1 MIYNNRVVNRTITEK
16 ILDKKLWE
24 QRNCANQED
33 PTVTDPELTVSAKVL
48 DQYTSQENLTALF
61 DNKEQAASL
70 AKLSAE
76 LLTTYPNYPYH
87 QPAHGVDVMCSIRAL
102 TDVIPA
108 DRMNSDQKDLLLVAA
123 AAHDAG
129 FEAGP
134 PPAGYATKEHYA
146 VSFLDEYYEL
156 GSAEYEFMK
165 SAIIGT
171 IPGPKEQICR
181 DSIQAKLLHH
191 ADLGYVWQ
199 SGGQDFLNYAMR
211 FRVEECGKLSWRDF
225 QKLQDIFL
233 PYYKLILG
241 KDMRKCGVPE
251 EVIEQM
257 VRQIDEN
264 RQFITDPELDEPS
277 QEIFQDWPM
286 AHSEELLSPRH
297 IGKTVLTSSG
307 VSL

>member
-1 MIYNNRVVNRTITEK
+1 M
-16 ILDKKLWE
+16 
-24 QRNCANQED
+24 
-33 PTVTDPELTVSAKVL
+33 
-48 DQYTSQENLTALF
+48 
-61 DNKEQAASL
+61 
-70 AKLSAE
+70 
-76 LLTTYPNYPYH
+76 
-87 QPAHGVDVMCSIRAL
+87 
-102 TDVIPA
+102 
-108 DRMNSDQKDLLLVAA
+108 AA

-134 PPAGYATKEHYA
+134 PPDGYATKEHYA
-146 VSFLDEYYEL
+146 VSFLDEHYES

-191 ADLGYVWQ
+191 ADLGYVWR
-199 SGGQDFLNYAMR
+199 SGGRDFLNYTMR
-211 FRVEECGKLSWRDF
+211 FRVEECRKLSWREF
-225 QKLQDIFL
+225 QKLEDLFL
-233 PYYKLILG
+233 PNYQEYLE

-257 VRQIDEN
+257 VRQVAEN
-264 RQFITDPELDEPS
+264 RQFITNPELDEPS

-286 AHSEELLSPRH
+286 AHSEELLSPRR

>member
-1 MIYNNRVVNRTITEK
+1 MNRTITEK
-16 ILDKKLWE
+16 ILDEKLWE
-24 QRNCANQED
+24 QRNHANQED
-33 PTVTDPELTVSAKVL
+33 PTVTDLELTVSAKVL

-87 QPAHGVDVMCSIRAL
+87 QPAHGVDVMRSIRAL
-102 TDVIPA
+102 TEVIPG

-134 PPAGYATKEHYA
+134 PPDGYTTKEHYA
-146 VSFLDEYYEL
+146 VSFLDEHYEP

-191 ADLGYVWQ
+191 ADLGYVWR
-199 SGGQDFLNYAMR
+199 SGGRDFLNYTMR
-211 FRVEECGKLSWRDF
+211 FRVEECRKLSWREF
-225 QKLQDIFL
+225 QKLEDLFL
-233 PYYKLILG
+233 PNYQEYLE

-257 VRQIDEN
+257 VRQVAEN
-264 RQFITDPELDEPS
+264 RQFITNPELDEPS

-286 AHSEELLSPRH
+286 AHSEKLSYPRH
-297 IGKTVLTSSG
+297 IGTTVLASSG

>member
-1 MIYNNRVVNRTITEK
+1 MNRTTAEK
-16 ILDKKLWE
+16 ILDEKLWE
-24 QRNCANQED
+24 QRNRANQED
-33 PTVTDPELTVSAKVL
+33 PTLVDPELTVSAKVL

-61 DNKEQAASL
+61 HNKEQAASL

-87 QPAHGVDVMCSIRAL
+87 QPAHGVDVMRSIRVL
-102 TDVIPA
+102 TEVIPA

-129 FEAGP
+129 FEAGLP
-134 PPAGYATKEHYA
+134 PDGYATKEHYA
-146 VSFLDEYYEL
+146 VSFLDEYYEP

-191 ADLGYVWQ
+191 ADLGYVWR
-199 SGGQDFLNYAMR
+199 SGGQDFLNYTMR
-211 FRVEECGKLSWRDF
+211 FRAEECSKLSWREF
-225 QKLQDIFL
+225 QKLEELFL
-233 PYYKLILG
+233 PYYQLILE
-241 KDMRKCGVPE
+241 KEMRECGVPE
-251 EVIEQM
+251 EVLEQM
-257 VRQIDEN
+257 VRQVAEN
-264 RQFITDPELDEPS
+264 RQFITNPELDEPS

-286 AHSEELLSPRH
+286 AQEKQVSSPYH

>member
-1 MIYNNRVVNRTITEK
+1 MNRTTAEK
-16 ILDKKLWE
+16 ILDEKLWE
-24 QRNCANQED
+24 QRNRANQED
-33 PTVTDPELTVSAKVL
+33 PTLVDPELTVSAKVL

-61 DNKEQAASL
+61 HNKEQAASL

-76 LLTTYPNYPYH
+76 LLTTYPNYLYH
-87 QPAHGVDVMCSIRAL
+87 QPAHGVDVMRSIRVL
-102 TDVIPA
+102 TEVIPA

-134 PPAGYATKEHYA
+134 PPDGYATKEHYA
-146 VSFLDEYYEL
+146 VSFLDEYYEP

-191 ADLGYVWQ
+191 ADLGYVWR
-199 SGGQDFLNYAMR
+199 SGGQDFLNYTMR
-211 FRVEECGKLSWRDF
+211 FRAEECSKLSWREF
-225 QKLQDIFL
+225 QKLEELFL
-233 PYYKLILG
+233 PYYQLILE
-241 KDMRKCGVPE
+241 KEMSECGVPE
-251 EVIEQM
+251 EVLEQM
-257 VRQIDEN
+257 VRQVAEN
-264 RQFITDPELDEPS
+264 RQFITNPELDEPS

-286 AHSEELLSPRH
+286 AQEKQVSSPYH

>member
-1 MIYNNRVVNRTITEK
+1 VNRTTAEK
-16 ILDKKLWE
+16 ILDEKLWE
-24 QRNCANQED
+24 QRNRANQDD
-33 PTVTDPELTVSAKVL
+33 PTLVDSELTVSAKVL

-61 DNKEQAASL
+61 HNKEQAASL

-87 QPAHGVDVMCSIRAL
+87 QPAHGVDVMRSIRVL
-102 TDVIPA
+102 TEVIPA

-134 PPAGYATKEHYA
+134 PPDGYATKEHYA
-146 VSFLDEYYEL
+146 VSFLDEYYEP

-191 ADLGYVWQ
+191 ADLGYVWR
-199 SGGQDFLNYAMR
+199 SGGRDFLNYTMR
-211 FRVEECGKLSWRDF
+211 FRVEECRELSWQEQF
-225 QKLQDIFL
+225 KELELLFL
-233 PYYKLILG
+233 PNYKEHL
-241 KDMRKCGVPE
+241 KNDMGECGVAE

-257 VRQIDEN
+257 VRQVTEN
-264 RQFITDPELDEPS
+264 RRFITNPELDEPS

-286 AHSEELLSPRH
+286 AHSEKLSSPYH
-297 IGKTVLTSSG
+297 IGKTVLASSG

>member
-1 MIYNNRVVNRTITEK
+1 MNRTTAEK
-16 ILDKKLWE
+16 ILDEKLWE
-24 QRNCANQED
+24 QRNRANQED
-33 PTVTDPELTVSAKVL
+33 PTLVDPELTVSAKVL

-61 DNKEQAASL
+61 HNKEQAASL

-87 QPAHGVDVMCSIRAL
+87 QPAHGVDVMRSIRVL
-102 TDVIPA
+102 TEVIPA

-134 PPAGYATKEHYA
+134 PPDGYATKEHYA
-146 VSFLDEYYEL
+146 VSFLDEYYEP

-191 ADLGYVWQ
+191 ADLGYVWR
-199 SGGQDFLNYAMR
+199 SGGRDFLNYTMR
-211 FRVEECGKLSWRDF
+211 FRVEECRELSWREF
-225 QKLQDIFL
+225 QKLEDLFL
-233 PYYKLILG
+233 PNYQEYLE

-257 VRQIDEN
+257 VRQVAEN
-264 RQFITDPELDEPS
+264 RQFITNPELDEPS

-297 IGKTVLTSSG
+297 ISKTVLTSSG

>member
-1 MIYNNRVVNRTITEK
+1 MNRTTTEK
-16 ILDKKLWE
+16 ILDEKLWE
-24 QRNCANQED
+24 QRNRANQED
-33 PTVTDPELTVSAKVL
+33 PTLVDPELTVSAKVL

-87 QPAHGVDVMCSIRAL
+87 QPAHGVDVMRSIRAL
-102 TDVIPA
+102 TEVIPA
-108 DRMNSDQKDLLLVAA
+108 NRMNSDQKDLLLVAA

-134 PPAGYATKEHYA
+134 PQDGYATKEHYA
-146 VSFLDEYYEL
+146 VSFLDEYYEP

-211 FRVEECGKLSWRDF
+211 FRVEECDKLSWRDF
-225 QKLQDIFL
+225 QKLQRIFL
-233 PYYKLILG
+233 PYYQQYLEN
-241 KDMRKCGVPE
+241 DMRECGVAE
-251 EVIEQM
+251 EMIKQM

-264 RQFITDPELDEPS
+264 RQFITNPKLDEPS

-286 AHSEELLSPRH
+286 AQEKQVSSPYH

>member
-1 MIYNNRVVNRTITEK
+1 MNRTTTEK
-16 ILDKKLWE
+16 ILDEKLWE
-24 QRNCANQED
+24 QRNRANQED
-33 PTVTDPELTVSAKVL
+33 PTLVDPELTVSAKVL

-87 QPAHGVDVMCSIRAL
+87 QPAHGVDVMRSIRVL
-102 TDVIPA
+102 TEVIPA

-134 PPAGYATKEHYA
+134 PPDGYATKEHYA
-146 VSFLDEYYEL
+146 VSFLDEYYEP

-211 FRVEECGKLSWRDF
+211 FRVEECDKLSWRDF
-225 QKLQDIFL
+225 QKLQRIFL
-233 PYYKLILG
+233 PYYQQYLEN
-241 KDMRKCGVPE
+241 DMRECGVAE
-251 EVIEQM
+251 EMIKQM

-264 RQFITDPELDEPS
+264 RQFITNPKLDEPS

-286 AHSEELLSPRH
+286 AQEKQVSSPYY
-297 IGKTVLTSSG
+297 IGKTVLASSG

>member
-1 MIYNNRVVNRTITEK
+1 MNRTITEK

-102 TDVIPA
+102 TEVIPA

-146 VSFLDEYYEL
+146 VSFLDEYYEP

-199 SGGQDFLNYAMR
+199 SGGRDFLNYAMR
-211 FRVEECGKLSWRDF
+211 FRVEECDKLSWRDF
-225 QKLQDIFL
+225 QKLQRIFL
-233 PYYKLILG
+233 PYYQQYLEN
-241 KDMRKCGVPE
+241 DMRKCGAAE
-251 EVIEQM
+251 EVIKQM
-257 VRQIDEN
+257 VHQIDEN
-264 RQFITDPELDEPS
+264 RQFITNPKLDEPS

-286 AHSEELLSPRH
+286 ARSEELLSPRH
-297 IGKTVLTSSG
+297 IGKTILTSSG

>member
-1 MIYNNRVVNRTITEK
+1 MNRTTAEK
-16 ILDKKLWE
+16 ILDEKLWE
-24 QRNCANQED
+24 QRNRANQED
-33 PTVTDPELTVSAKVL
+33 PTLVDPELTVSAKVL

-61 DNKEQAASL
+61 HNKEQAASL

-87 QPAHGVDVMCSIRAL
+87 QPAHGVDVMRSIRAL

-134 PPAGYATKEHYA
+134 PPDGYATKEHYA
-146 VSFLDEYYEL
+146 VSFLDEHYEP

-165 SAIIGT
+165 NAIIGT

-191 ADLGYVWQ
+191 ADLGYVWR
-199 SGGQDFLNYAMR
+199 SGGRDFLNYTMR
-211 FRVEECGKLSWRDF
+211 FRVEECRKLSWREF
-225 QKLQDIFL
+225 QKLEDLFL
-233 PYYKLILG
+233 PNYQEYLE

-257 VRQIDEN
+257 VRQVAEN
-264 RQFITDPELDEPS
+264 RQFITNPELDEPS

-286 AHSEELLSPRH
+286 A
-297 IGKTVLTSSG
+297 
-307 VSL
+307 

>member
-1 MIYNNRVVNRTITEK
+1 MNRTITEK

-24 QRNCANQED
+24 QRNSANQED

-48 DQYTSQENLTALF
+48 DQYTSEENLAKLF
-61 DNKEQAASL
+61 HNKEQAASL

-87 QPAHGVDVMCSIRAL
+87 QPAHGVDVMRSIRVL
-102 TDVIPA
+102 TEVIPA

-134 PPAGYATKEHYA
+134 PPDGYATKEHYA
-146 VSFLDEYYEL
+146 VSFLDEYYEP

-181 DSIQAKLLHH
+181 DSVQAKLLHH

-199 SGGQDFLNYAMR
+199 SGGQDFLNYTMR
-211 FRVEECGKLSWRDF
+211 FRVEECRELSWQEQFKELED
-225 QKLQDIFL
+225 LFL
-233 PYYKLILG
+233 PNYKEHLEN
-241 KDMRKCGVPE
+241 DMGECGVAE

-264 RQFITDPELDEPS
+264 RQFITNPKLDEPS

-286 AHSEELLSPRH
+286 AQEKQVSSPYY
-297 IGKTVLTSSG
+297 IGKTVLASSG

>member
-1 MIYNNRVVNRTITEK
+1 MNRTTAEK
-16 ILDKKLWE
+16 ILDEKLWE
-24 QRNCANQED
+24 QRNRANQED
-33 PTVTDPELTVSAKVL
+33 PTLVDPELTVSAKVL

-61 DNKEQAASL
+61 HNKEQAASL

-87 QPAHGVDVMCSIRAL
+87 QPAHGVDVMRSIRAL

-134 PPAGYATKEHYA
+134 PPDGYATKEHYA
-146 VSFLDEYYEL
+146 VSFLDEHYEP

-165 SAIIGT
+165 NAIIGT

>member
-1 MIYNNRVVNRTITEK
+1 MNRAITET
-16 ILDKKLWE
+16 ILDEQLWE

-108 DRMNSDQKDLLLVAA
+108 DRMNSEQKDLLLVAA

-134 PPAGYATKEHYA
+134 PPDGYATKEHYA
-146 VSFLDEYYEL
+146 VSFLDEHYEP

-211 FRVEECGKLSWRDF
+211 FRVEECGEMSWREF
-225 QKLQDIFL
+225 QKLESSFL
-233 PYYKLILG
+233 ANYQRHLED
-241 KDMRKCGVPE
+241 DMRACGVAE
-251 EVIEQM
+251 KMIQQM
-257 VRQIDEN
+257 VRQVAEN
-264 RQFITDPELDEPS
+264 RQFITNPKLDEPS

-286 AHSEELLSPRH
+286 AQEKQVSSPYR

>member
-1 MIYNNRVVNRTITEK
+1 MNRTTTEE
-16 ILDKKLWE
+16 ILDEKLWE
-24 QRNCANQED
+24 QRNRANQED

-61 DNKEQAASL
+61 HNKEQAVSL

-87 QPAHGVDVMCSIRAL
+87 QPAHGVDVMRSIRAL
-102 TDVIPA
+102 TEVIPA

-134 PPAGYATKEHYA
+134 PPDGYATKEHYA
-146 VSFLDEYYEL
+146 VSFLDEYYEP

-211 FRVEECGKLSWRDF
+211 FRVEECDKLSWRDF
-225 QKLQDIFL
+225 QKLQRIFL
-233 PYYKLILG
+233 PYYQQYLEN
-241 KDMRKCGVPE
+241 DMRECGVAE
-251 EVIEQM
+251 EMIKQI

-264 RQFITDPELDEPS
+264 RQFITNPKLDEPS

-286 AHSEELLSPRH
+286 AQEKQVLSPYH

>member
-1 MIYNNRVVNRTITEK
+1 MNRAITEE
-16 ILDKKLWE
+16 ILANQLWKC
-24 QRNCANQED
+24 RNCANQDD
-33 PTVTDPELTVSAKVL
+33 PTVTDAELTVSAKVL
-48 DQYTSQENLTALF
+48 DRYTSKEQLAKLF
-61 DNKEQAASL
+61 HSKEQAESL
-70 AKLSAE
+70 AELSVS
-76 LLTTYPNYPYH
+76 LLATYPNYPYH
-87 QPAHGVDVMCSIRAL
+87 QPAHGVDVMHSTRLL
-102 TDVIPA
+102 TEVIPA
-108 DRMNSDQKDLLLVAA
+108 DKMSSDQKDLLLVAA

-129 FEAGP
+129 FEVGP
-134 PPAGYATKEHYA
+134 PPDGYATKEHYA
-146 VSFLDEYYEL
+146 VSFLDEHYEP

-191 ADLGYVWQ
+191 ADLGYVWR

-211 FRVEECGKLSWRDF
+211 FRVEECDKLSWRDF

-233 PYYKLILG
+233 PYYQLIL
-241 KDMRKCGVPE
+241 KNDMRKCGVPE
-251 EVIEQM
+251 KVIEQM

-264 RQFITDPELDEPS
+264 RQFITNPELDEPS

-286 AHSEELLSPRH
+286 AHNEELLSPRR
-297 IGKTVLTSSG
+297 IGKTILTSSG

>member
-1 MIYNNRVVNRTITEK
+1 MNRTTAEK
-16 ILDKKLWE
+16 ILDEKLWE
-24 QRNCANQED
+24 QRNSANQED

-48 DQYTSQENLTALF
+48 DQYTSEENLAKLF
-61 DNKEQAASL
+61 HNKEQAASL
-70 AKLSAE
+70 AKLSAK

-134 PPAGYATKEHYA
+134 PPDGYATKEHYA
-146 VSFLDEYYEL
+146 VSFLDEYYEP

-165 SAIIGT
+165 SAILGT
-171 IPGPKEQICR
+171 IIGPKEQVRR
-181 DSIQAKLLHH
+181 DSIEAKLLHH

-211 FRVEECGKLSWRDF
+211 FRVEECGEMSWREF
-225 QKLQDIFL
+225 QKLESSFL
-233 PYYKLILG
+233 ANYQRHLED
-241 KDMRKCGVPE
+241 DMRACGVAE
-251 EVIEQM
+251 KMIQQM
-257 VRQIDEN
+257 VRQVAEN
-264 RQFITDPELDEPS
+264 RQFITNPKLDEPS

-286 AHSEELLSPRH
+286 AQEKQVSSPYH

>member
-102 TDVIPA
+102 TDVIP
-108 DRMNSDQKDLLLVAA
+108 MNSDQKDLLLVAA

-286 AHSEELLSPRH
+286 SHSEKLLSPRY
-297 IGKTVLTSSG
+297 IGKTVLI
-307 VSL
+307 

>member
-1 MIYNNRVVNRTITEK
+1 MNRTTTEK
-16 ILDKKLWE
+16 ILDEKLWE
-24 QRNCANQED
+24 QRNRANQED

-61 DNKEQAASL
+61 HNKEQAASL

-87 QPAHGVDVMCSIRAL
+87 QPAHGVDVMRSIRAL
-102 TDVIPA
+102 TEVIPA
-108 DRMNSDQKDLLLVAA
+108 DRMSSDQKDLLLVAA

-134 PPAGYATKEHYA
+134 PPDGYATKEHYA
-146 VSFLDEYYEL
+146 VSFLDEHYEP

-211 FRVEECGKLSWRDF
+211 FRVEECRKLSWREF
-225 QKLQDIFL
+225 QKLEDLFL
-233 PYYKLILG
+233 PNYQEYLE

-257 VRQIDEN
+257 VRQVAEN
-264 RQFITDPELDEPS
+264 RQFITNPELDEPS